1 MSLVITHCTK
11 RKRAAATEALQA
23 HRLPVGTAAQVAN
36 DWATRLAAAPAPLQA
51 KDLYAGRGMVEA
63 RRAADAMGG
72 RFAILSA
79 GLGLVDGDTFVPAY
93 SLTTIKGDPDDIRLK
108 TSAERSEWW
117 PVIQDASPFA
127 QSDRSSRGLIL
138 AAVSTAYLEM
148 VAADWSAWPRADLGR
163 LRLFS
168 KAAPVGAAEALR
180 PAWMPYDDRLDGVGQ
195 GLAGTQGDF
204 AQRAM
209 RHFATQIDRT
219 GTQDDD
225 REAVLAALSGLARR
239 QKPVRRRLED
249 EALKDTIRAEWG
261 AACGQSSTM
270 LRRLRD
276 TLGLACE
283 QGRFRTLFNEV
294 KAERTA

>member
-1 MSLVITHCTK
+1 MPLVITHCTK
-11 RKRAAATEALQA
+11 RKRAAAPEALQA
-23 HRLPVGTAAQVAN
+23 RRLPVGTAAQVAS
-36 DWATRLAAAPAPLQA
+36 DWAARLAAAPTALHA

-63 RRAADAMGG
+63 RRAADVLGG

-79 GLGLVDGDTFVPAY
+79 GLGLVDGDAPVPAY
-93 SLTTIKGDPDDIRLK
+93 SLTTIKGDPDDIQRR
-108 TSAERSEWW
+108 TGGTRSDWW
-117 PVIQDASPFA
+117 KAIQAVSPFV
-127 QSDRSSRGLIL
+127 QTNRPTDGLIF

-148 VAADWSAWPRADLGR
+148 VAADWCAWPSADLSR

-168 KAAPVGAAEALR
+168 KVAPGGVAEALL
-180 PAWMPYDDRLDGVGQ
+180 PAWMPYDDRLDGVGP

-209 RHFATQIDRT
+209 RHFATQIGSA
-219 GTQDDD
+219 GTQADD
-225 REAVLAALSGLARR
+225 REAVLAALSGVARR
-239 QKPVRRRLED
+239 PRPVRTRLED
-249 EALKDTIRAEWG
+249 AAIKATIRAEWG
-261 AACGQSSTM
+261 AAQGQSSTM

-294 KAERTA
+294 KAERAA

>member
-1 MSLVITHCTK
+1 MPLVITHCTK

-23 HRLPVGTAAQVAN
+23 HRLRVGTTAQVAS
-36 DWATRLAAAPAPLQA
+36 DWATRLAAAPAALHA

-63 RRAADAMGG
+63 RRAADATGG
-72 RFAILSA
+72 RFAIISA

-93 SLTTIKGDPDDIRLK
+93 SLTTINGDPDDIRRK
-108 TSAERSEWW
+108 TGADRSEWW
-117 PVIQDASPFA
+117 PAIQDASPFA
-127 QSDRSSRGLIL
+127 QSDRSTRGLIL

-148 VAADWSAWPRADLGR
+148 VAADWSAWPGADLDR

-168 KAAPVGAAEALR
+168 KTAPAGAAEALR
-180 PAWMPYDDRLDGVGQ
+180 PAWLPYDDRLDGVGH

-209 RHFATQIDRT
+209 RHFATQIDQT
-219 GTQDDD
+219 GTQQDHT
-225 REAVLAALSGLARR
+225 EAVLAALSGVARR
-239 QKPVRRRLED
+239 QIPVRKRLED
-249 EALKDTIRAEWG
+249 AALKDTIRAEWG
-261 AACGQSSTM
+261 AASGQSSTM

-294 KAERTA
+294 KAEQMA

>member
-1 MSLVITHCTK
+1 MPLVITHCTK

-23 HRLPVGTAAQVAN
+23 HRLRVGTTAQVAS
-36 DWATRLAAAPAPLQA
+36 DWASRLVAAPAALQA

-63 RRAADAMGG
+63 RRAADATGG
-72 RFAILSA
+72 RFAIISA

-93 SLTTIKGDPDDIRLK
+93 SLTTIKGDPDDIRRK
-108 TSAERSEWW
+108 TGADRSEWW
-117 PVIQDASPFA
+117 PAIQGVSPFA
-127 QSDRSSRGLIL
+127 QSDRSPRGLIL

-148 VAADWSAWPRADLGR
+148 VAEDWSAWPSADLGR

-168 KAAPVGAAEALR
+168 KAAPTGAAEALR
-180 PAWMPYDDRLDGVGQ
+180 PAWMPYDDRLDGVGH

-209 RHFATQIDRT
+209 RHFATQIRPT
-219 GTQDDD
+219 GTQQDD
-225 REAVLAALSGLARR
+225 REAVLTALSGVARR
-239 QKPVRRRLED
+239 QVPVRKRLED
-249 EALKDTIRAEWG
+249 AALKDTIRAEWG